1 MEAATDTATV
11 SGHERAHPRRDTLP
25 ALTGL
30 RFVAAL
36 LVVLFH
42 YQFLV
47 PGLARSAAP
56 GARVIQAG
64 FVGVSIFFVLSGF
77 ILAYTYLD
85 SDNTMRTTVGA
96 FWHARFARIYPAYA
110 LALALSFPLFIDV
123 AVLRPVGVIHL
134 SDVIKAAV
142 LTPTLL
148 QAWTPKKAWM
158 WDGPA
163 WSLSVEAFFYAVFPF
178 IAVAIARRPL
188 RQILG
193 IGCFAAA
200 CAIAAPSLYALTSPL
215 GIWQVTTATYGPWVA
230 ALKFLP
236 LFHLPEFV
244 IGICTGVIF
253 IRRRYADSKRGSIG
267 WITLFSAAAIAG
279 ILAVSDRIPFLFLQ
293 GGALAL
299 PFAILIYWLAFQRGP
314 LARALSTRPAQL
326 LGGASYSL
334 YLLHLPLGSYLTI
347 SGKLLGFAW
356 LAGWGGV
363 ALYVTVAIGAALAVF
378 VLVEEPARRWLRAR
392 YEAKVLR
399 SPPRAGLHPA
409 IVYAVA
415 LAKSTSLR
423 EVLGHRYGKV
433 TLGDSA

>member
-1 MEAATDTATV
+1 MEASQARV
-11 SGHERAHPRRDTLP
+11 RASAHKRAQRRDALP

-47 PGLARSAAP
+47 HGLAQSAAP

-85 SDNTMRTTVGA
+85 SAGAMRTTVPA

-110 LALALSFPLFIDV
+110 FALVLSLPIFIDV
-123 AVLRPVGVIHL
+123 ALVRPVGVIHL
-134 SDVIKAAV
+134 SDFIKAAV

-163 WSLSVEAFFYAVFPF
+163 WSLSVEAFFYALFPF
-178 IAVAIARRPL
+178 IAVAIARRPF
-188 RQILG
+188 RQIVA
-193 IGCFAAA
+193 IGCFAGL
-200 CAIAAPSLYALTSPL
+200 CALVGPSVYALTSPL
-215 GIWQVTTATYGPWVA
+215 GIWRVTTATYGPWVA
-230 ALKFLP
+230 TLKFLP

-253 IRRRYADSKRGSIG
+253 IHRRDTDSKRGSVA
-267 WITLFSAAAIAG
+267 WITTISAAAVVG

-293 GGALAL
+293 CGALAL
-299 PFAILIYWLAFQRGP
+299 PFAVLIYCLAFRRGI
-314 LARALSTRPAQL
+314 LAEALSTRAAQL

-334 YLLHLPLGSYLTI
+334 YLLHLPISTYLTI
-347 SGKLLGFAW
+347 SGKLLGLTW
-356 LAGWGGV
+356 LSGWVGV
-363 ALYVTVAIGAALAVF
+363 AVYVTVAIGAALAVF
-378 VLVEEPARRWLRAR
+378 VLVEEPSRSWLRAR
-392 YEAKVLR
+392 YETKVR
-399 SPPRAGLHPA
+399 ESPPRAGLHPA
-409 IVYAVA
+409 IVYALA

-423 EVLGHRYGKV
+423 EVLSHRYGKV
-433 TLGDSA
+433 TLG

>member
-1 MEAATDTATV
+1 MEAATDKPTV
-11 SGHERAHPRRDTLP
+11 SRPKQAHQRPDTLP

-30 RFVAAL
+30 RFIAAL

-47 PGLARSAAP
+47 PGLAQSAAP

-85 SDNTMRTTVGA
+85 TDGSMRRTVDA

-110 LALALSFPLFIDV
+110 FALVLSLPIFIDV
-123 AVLRPVGVIHL
+123 AVVRPVGVIHL

-163 WSLSVEAFFYAVFPF
+163 WSLSVEAFFYALFPLV
-178 IAVAIARRPL
+178 AVAIARRPV
-188 RQILG
+188 RRIVAIGFFAG
-193 IGCFAAA
+193 I
-200 CAIAAPSLYALTSPL
+200 CAIAGPSVYALTSPL
-215 GIWQVTTATYGPWVA
+215 GIWRVTTATYGPWVA
-230 ALKFLP
+230 TLKFLP

-253 IRRRYADSKRGSIG
+253 IHRRSADSKRGSVA
-267 WITLFSAAAIAG
+267 WITLMSATAVAG

-293 GGALAL
+293 CGALAL
-299 PFAILIYWLAFQRGP
+299 PFAVLIYCLAFQQGI
-314 LARALSTRPAQL
+314 LAKALSTRGAHL

-334 YLLHLPLGSYLTI
+334 YLLHLPISTYLTI

-356 LAGWGGV
+356 LSGLIGV
-363 ALYVTVAIGAALAVF
+363 AVYVSVAIGAALVVF
-378 VLVEEPARRWLRAR
+378 MLVEEPARSWLRTR
-392 YEAKVLR
+392 YETKVR
-399 SPPRAGLHPA
+399 QSPPRPGLHPA

-415 LAKSTSLR
+415 LAKSTSVR
-423 EVLGHRYGKV
+423 EVLSHRYGKV
-433 TLGDSA
+433 TLG

>member
-1 MEAATDTATV
+1 MEAAADTATV
-11 SGHERAHPRRDTLP
+11 TGPARTYPRRDALP

-56 GARVIQAG
+56 GARVIHAG

-85 SDNTMRTTVGA
+85 SDGAMRRSMGA

-110 LALALSFPLFIDV
+110 VALVLSLPIFIDV
-123 AVLRPVGVIHL
+123 AVIRPVGVIHL
-134 SDVIKAAV
+134 SDFIKAAV

-163 WSLSVEAFFYAVFPF
+163 WSLSVEAFFYALFPF
-178 IAVAIARRPL
+178 IAGAIARRPR
-188 RQILG
+188 RQIVA
-193 IGCFAAA
+193 IGCFAGL
-200 CAIAAPSLYALTSPL
+200 CALAGPSVYALTSPL
-215 GIWQVTTATYGPWVA
+215 GIWQVTTATYGPWIA
-230 ALKFLP
+230 TLKFLP

-253 IRRRYADSKRGSIG
+253 IHRRDADKKRGSLA
-267 WITLFSAAAIAG
+267 WITLISAAAVAG

-293 GGALAL
+293 CGALAL
-299 PFAILIYWLAFQRGP
+299 PFAVLIYCLAFQQGI
-314 LARALSTRPAQL
+314 LAKALSTRAAQL

-334 YLLHLPLGSYLTI
+334 YLLHLPISTYLTI

-356 LAGWGGV
+356 LSGWVGV
-363 ALYVTVAIGAALAVF
+363 AVYVTVAIGAALAVF
-378 VLVEEPARRWLRAR
+378 VLIEEPARSWLRAR
-392 YEAKVLR
+392 YETKVR
-399 SPPRAGLHPA
+399 QSPPRPGPHPA

-415 LAKSTSLR
+415 LAKSTSVR
-423 EVLGHRYGKV
+423 EVLSLRYGKP
-433 TLGDSA
+433 TLG

>member
-1 MEAATDTATV
+1 MEAATDTVTIP
-11 SGHERAHPRRDTLP
+11 GHERIHPRRDTLP

-30 RFVAAL
+30 RFIAAL

-47 PGLARSAAP
+47 PGLAQSAAP
-56 GARVIQAG
+56 AARVIQAG
-64 FVGVSIFFVLSGF
+64 YVGVSIFFVLSGF

-85 SDNTMRTTVGA
+85 SDGTMRSTVGA

-110 LALALSFPLFIDV
+110 LALVIALPIFIDV
-123 AVLRPVGVIHL
+123 AVIRPVGVIHL
-134 SDVIKAAV
+134 SDFIKATV

-163 WSLSVEAFFYAVFPF
+163 WSLSVEAFFYALFPF
-178 IAVAIARRPL
+178 IAVAIARRPV
-188 RQILG
+188 RQIVA
-193 IGCFAAA
+193 IGCFAGC
-200 CAIAAPSLYALTSPL
+200 CAIAGPSFYALTIPS
-215 GIWQVTTATYGPWVA
+215 GIWRVTTATYGPWVA
-230 ALKFLP
+230 TLKFLP

-253 IRRRYADSKRGSIG
+253 IHRRNADSKRGSFA
-267 WITLFSAAAIAG
+267 WITLLSAAAVAG
-279 ILAVSDRIPFLFLQ
+279 ILAISDRIPFLFLQ
-293 GGALAL
+293 DGALAL
-299 PFAILIYWLAFQRGP
+299 PFAALIYCLALQRGV
-314 LARALSTRPAQL
+314 LAKALSTRAAQL

-334 YLLHLPLGSYLTI
+334 YLLHLPLGTYLTI

-356 LAGWGGV
+356 LSGWVGV
-363 ALYVTVAIGAALAVF
+363 AVYVTVAIGAALVVF
-378 VLVEEPARRWLRAR
+378 LVVEEPSRRWLRAR

-399 SPPRAGLHPA
+399 SPPSPGLHPA

-415 LAKSTSLR
+415 LAKSTSVR
-423 EVLGHRYGKV
+423 EVLSHRYGKATV
-433 TLGDSA
+433 G

>member
-1 MEAATDTATV
+1 MKAAADTVTV
-11 SGHERAHPRRDTLP
+11 IGPARACPRRDALP

-77 ILAYTYLD
+77 ILAYTYLEP
-85 SDNTMRTTVGA
+85 SGTMRRSMSA

-110 LALALSFPLFIDV
+110 VALVLSLPIFIDV
-123 AVLRPVGVIHL
+123 AVVRPVGVIHL
-134 SDVIKAAV
+134 SDFIKAAV

-163 WSLSVEAFFYAVFPF
+163 WSLSVEAFFYALFPF
-178 IAVAIARRPL
+178 IAVAIARRPR
-188 RQILG
+188 RQVVA
-193 IGCFAAA
+193 IGCFAGL
-200 CAIAAPSLYALTSPL
+200 CALAGPSVYALTSPL
-215 GIWQVTTATYGPWVA
+215 GIWQVTTATYGPWIA
-230 ALKFLP
+230 TLKFLP

-244 IGICTGVIF
+244 IGICTGVILNH
-253 IRRRYADSKRGSIG
+253 RRDADSKRRSLA
-267 WITLFSAAAIAG
+267 WITLIGAAAVVG
-279 ILAVSDRIPFLFLQ
+279 MLALSDRIPFLFLQ
-293 GGALAL
+293 CGALAL
-299 PFAILIYWLAFQRGP
+299 PFAVLIYCLAFQQGI
-314 LARALSTRPAQL
+314 LAKALSTRAAQL

-334 YLLHLPLGSYLTI
+334 YLLHLPISTYLTI

-356 LAGWGGV
+356 LTGWVGV
-363 ALYVTVAIGAALAVF
+363 AVYVAVAIGAALAVF
-378 VLVEEPARRWLRAR
+378 VFIEEPSRSWLRAR
-392 YEAKVLR
+392 YETKVR
-399 SPPRAGLHPA
+399 QSPPRPGVHPA

-423 EVLGHRYGKV
+423 EVLSHRYGKAA
-433 TLGDSA
+433 LG